1 MSDLRDLFASTK
13 FKAFFKRLS
22 ILTAIVAVLGL
33 IMLLIHAEGAT
44 WVLILAGVSALVLLL
59 LYLLQMVTMRKDN

>member
-13 FKAFFKRLS
+13 FKAFFKRLC
-22 ILTAIVAVLGL
+22 ILTAIVAVVGL

-44 WVLILAGVSALVLLL
+44 WVLILAGVSAAVLLL
-59 LYLLQMVTMRKDN
+59 TFVLQMIVMRKDY

>member
-1 MSDLRDLFASTK
+1 MSNLRDLFASTK

-59 LYLLQMVTMRKDN
+59 LYLLKANVMNRDN